1 LIDKKRHFIGASSLP
16 LLNFIPAPT
25 WRDLVDILFL
35 TLVAYQL
42 YQWFRETRALR
53 VLIGLV
59 ALEACRCCDGRRADG
74 AYFSTRQGGEWVS
87 ERISDPELLLERI
100 KEHGLPEDAY
110 NKASEGSLYLL
121 GGFLFFH
128 IRN

>member
-1 LIDKKRHFIGASSLP
+1 MP

-42 YQWFRETRALR
+42 YDWFRETRALR

-59 ALEACRCCDGRRADG
+59 AL
-74 AYFSTRQGGEWVS
+74 GGIYLVAKLWGLFLTTWVFQ
-87 ERISDPELLLERI
+87 ILWQVLLILLLI
-100 KEHGLPEDAY
+100 
-110 NKASEGSLYLL
+110 
-121 GGFLFFH
+121 LFQS
-128 IRN
+128 R